1 MSDWLLMAA
10 RLVIACSHGL
20 FFGVAMIIAGQ
31 LVPKERQGSAISF
44 VIAGITIASVLGV
57 PIGTAIGNA
66 YGWRATFWAISAVGV
81 GATVALA
88 LLIPTTKVQERE
100 HRPNLRAEIRAVGRQ
115 SVFLSYAIIALY
127 MTAILAVLA
136 YSVPM
141 LTTVTGF
148 STAAIPWL
156 LFAGGVGGIFGNFLG
171 GRLGD
176 WKIMPSVIAILILML
191 AIYLATLVAVYD
203 PIAMTVTFFLMWLV
217 GFSFPAPVQTR
228 ILRGASEAPN
238 LASTLIS
245 TAFNIGIAGGAW
257 LGGLALHAGWGYAR
271 LPLISALFMGAALAV
286 ALFSW
291 TIEQRALTRGPAA
304 RPA

>member
-1 MSDWLLMAA
+1 MPLPLFALFLAAFAVGTTELIISGILPSLAADLAVDIPTAGLLISGYAIGVAIGGPILSLATTALPRRPLLLGLMVVFVLGNVLCALSSSYWLLMAA

-88 LLIPTTKVQERE
+88 LLIPTTKLQERE
-100 HRPNLRAEIRAVGRQ
+100 YRPNLRAEIRAIGRQ

-127 MTAILAVLA
+127 MTATLAVLA

-148 STAAIPWL
+148 STAAIP
-156 LFAGGVGGIFGNFLG
+156 FKYSTYTAQ
-171 GRLGD
+171 
-176 WKIMPSVIAILILML
+176 IA
-191 AIYLATLVAVYD
+191 ARKQRA
-203 PIAMTVTFFLMWLV
+203 
-217 GFSFPAPVQTR
+217 
-228 ILRGASEAPN
+228 
-238 LASTLIS
+238 AST
-245 TAFNIGIAGGAW
+245 
-257 LGGLALHAGWGYAR
+257 
-271 LPLISALFMGAALAV
+271 
-286 ALFSW
+286 
-291 TIEQRALTRGPAA
+291 
-304 RPA
+304 